1 MIGIT
6 SGPGSVPTVKKL
18 ALLAPVV
25 ALVVAGCAHDPSTA
39 AKVGNQSVPV
49 SDISVMA
56 SYLCASAT
64 QGQQVV
70 PMTQVNEIATTY
82 LVGAKALSDL
92 AARNHVSIPAAPSG
106 QADPLLAKLPS
117 GQRARAGQLVDEVNA
132 AAGFFAARGATNSQQ
147 ILSAFAS
154 LIQSE
159 AKAGRFTGNP
169 AYPTVADEG
178 SGSLSKA
185 ISHVSQDAT
194 SVNPGAGYLTGLP
207 AGQKCG

>member
-1 MIGIT
+1 M
-6 SGPGSVPTVKKL
+6 PTVKKL

-25 ALVVAGCAHDPSTA
+25 ALVVAGCAHDPTTA
-39 AKVGNQSVPV
+39 AKVGDHSIPA
-49 SDISVMA
+49 SDVTVMA

-92 AARNHVSIPAAPSG
+92 AASHHVTIPAAPSG

-117 GQRARAGQLVDEVNA
+117 GQRARAGRLVDEVNA

-154 LIQSE
+154 LIQTE

-169 AYPTVADEG
+169 AYPTVASEG
-178 SGSLSKA
+178 SGSLSTA
-185 ISHVSQDAT
+185 VSSAARDAT
-194 SVNPGAGYLTGLP
+194 SVNPGAGYLASLP